1 MLRNW
6 LVGKEVTVTLNCA
19 VTVAPAAM
27 APMEMPPA
35 GLAAERVTP
44 STITLPGTKAEPCGI
59 GSTRTTSLT
68 AAMPPLVMVMVYG
81 TTSPTDT
88 AVKVVFL
95 ARVTAGEETVVLDVL
110 DAAEPVRV
118 LPSGSVKV

>member
-1 MLRNW
+1 
-6 LVGKEVTVTLNCA
+6 
-19 VTVAPAAM
+19 
-27 APMEMPPA
+27 
-35 GLAAERVTP
+35 
-44 STITLPGTKAEPCGI
+44 
-59 GSTRTTSLT
+59 
-68 AAMPPLVMVMVYG
+68 MPPLVMVMVYG

-118 LPSGSVKV
+118 LPSGSVNV